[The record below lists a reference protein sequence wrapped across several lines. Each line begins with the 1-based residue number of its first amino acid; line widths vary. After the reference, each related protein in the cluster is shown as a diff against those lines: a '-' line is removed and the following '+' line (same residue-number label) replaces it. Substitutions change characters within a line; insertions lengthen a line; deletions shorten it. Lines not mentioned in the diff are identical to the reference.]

1 MLSKTDITGLDKAV
15 ILAELVN
22 SFDISKLHAD
32 LNSKYKMTTSEAQ
45 SVLSERRFFS
55 YLRGRP
61 LHIYFTEK
69 DGREFLIRQKED
81 NLPDEWINRAIEKAV
96 FLSGFS
102 GVPVNREGRPV
113 LFLEDVSGKGKA
125 PHKADN
131 TEVSFLAPEEKAVLS
146 HSRQTNGSSVTVEE
160 LCLRSR
166 IAVKEFC

>member
-32 LNSKYKMTTSEAQ
+32 LNPKYKMTINEAQ
-45 SVLSERRFFS
+45 NILRKCRFFS
-55 YLRGRP
+55 YLMDRP
-61 LHIYFTEK
+61 LHIYFAEK
-69 DGREFLIRQKED
+69 DGREFLIRQKAD
-81 NLPDEWINRAIEKAV
+81 NMSDEWINRAIEKAV
-96 FLSGFS
+96 FLSEFS
-102 GVPVNREGRPV
+102 GIPVNREERPV

-166 IAVKEFC
+166 IAGKEFC